1 MNVLITGGA
10 GFIGSNLASY
20 HIERGDSVFIVD
32 DLSCGSL
39 ENIAAI
45 QGGDQLQ
52 FTQADITDWA
62 ELSKAVAW
70 SDRIYH
76 LAAIVG
82 VKKVLSNPRA
92 VMSTNITG
100 TERLFQIISTV
111 KPSVRVLLASTS
123 EVYGFNSKS
132 SFQETD
138 DIIFRYSKS
147 LRWCYAVTKLA
158 DEHLAGAFLQSDG
171 IHTVIVRLFN
181 TIGPRQTGKY
191 GWVVPTFIG
200 QALRDEPITIYGNGL
215 QTRSFCDVRDT
226 VKALDLLAS
235 CDAAIGEI
243 VNVGND
249 SEISILDLAN
259 LIKKLTS
266 SNSKLEFLSYVDAY
280 GVEFEDIFHRKPL
293 LSKLESLTGF
303 RPTRQLQK
311 TLDYLIATRR
321 RSQ

>member
-1 MNVLITGGA
+1 
-10 GFIGSNLASY
+10 
-20 HIERGDSVFIVD
+20 
-32 DLSCGSL
+32 
-39 ENIAAI
+39 
-45 QGGDQLQ
+45 
-52 FTQADITDWA
+52 
-62 ELSKAVAW
+62 
-70 SDRIYH
+70 
-76 LAAIVG
+76 
-82 VKKVLSNPRA
+82 
-92 VMSTNITG
+92 
-100 TERLFQIISTV
+100 
-111 KPSVRVLLASTS
+111 
-123 EVYGFNSKS
+123 
-132 SFQETD
+132 
-138 DIIFRYSKS
+138 
-147 LRWCYAVTKLA
+147 
-158 DEHLAGAFLQSDG
+158 
-171 IHTVIVRLFN
+171 VRLFN